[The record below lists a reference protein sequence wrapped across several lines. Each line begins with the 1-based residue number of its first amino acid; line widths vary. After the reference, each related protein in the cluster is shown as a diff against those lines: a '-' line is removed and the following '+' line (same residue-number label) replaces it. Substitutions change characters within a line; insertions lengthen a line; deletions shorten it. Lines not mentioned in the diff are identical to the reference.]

1 MGRGRPKK
9 IEQAPEG
16 SQALPAEAPAELDL
30 NPEESRAY
38 RALANLLL
46 PQGTARAADVPA
58 VAMTARTQVHL
69 RRLEKAVAGLKEFT
83 TAGPSGPKIH
93 PLLTE
98 VRATRMQ
105 LSSLLNILMLSP
117 RARSASRLPAAAK
130 KDAAVPPRDE
140 FSVFLGAP

>member
-1 MGRGRPKK
+1 MPRGRPRKV
-9 IEQAPEG
+9 IEPLAAD
-16 SQALPAEAPAELDL
+16 QALPAEAPAELDL

-38 RALANLLL
+38 RALASLLL

-69 RRLEKAVAGLKEFT
+69 RRLEKAVSGLKQLT
-83 TAGPSGPKIH
+83 IDSPHGSRIH
-93 PLLTE
+93 PLVTE
-98 VRATRMQ
+98 LRATRMQ
-105 LSSLLNILMLSP
+105 LSALLAALLLSP

-130 KDAAVPPRDE
+130 KDAAVPSRDE